1 MRIKEC
7 VYCVS
12 IRTVCT
18 SCGHMIKTIRDIKGP
33 LGLVQASLMPNEET
47 EAQRNYK
54 AKKFGQ
60 GHLASQ

>member
-1 MRIKEC
+1 M
-7 VYCVS
+7 
-12 IRTVCT
+12 CT

-33 LGLVQASLMPNEET
+33 LGLVQTSLMPNEET